1 MKHLNSIISKLFIL
15 AMFLG
20 STTAALG
27 QAVSINSTG
36 AAPDAQSVLD
46 VTSTDKGVLLPRMTT
61 AQRNA
66 INPSSGADFGMM
78 IYNTS
83 TSTYDYWDGSA
94 WQQIPNANGI
104 VTSLD
109 GAYDGG
115 GSGAGR
121 SITVDAGSVQ
131 MNGSGGSVALETDGD
146 IQLSEDQWVGLGSTI
161 ERVVFDGSLNRI
173 DIEGADV
180 TMDDGRWIGV
190 DGSSPRIEFEDASGR
205 LNMQDADIQIDDTK
219 WIGINASNPRILFE
233 GGTTDRMTLED
244 ADIRIDNNKW
254 FGLGASI
261 ERFEFQGSDG
271 EVNLMG
277 AEFGIG
283 TLAPTTELDVNGQ
296 IRMRTGATN
305 GYVPVGDANGVM
317 TWTDPATFATVS
329 TASNGLTAVSDDI
342 QLGGTLSQNTTIAQG
357 AFTLDLTTGLT
368 DGFSID
374 GTTFSVDG
382 SNNRIGIGTDAPS
395 SELDVNG
402 QIRMRTGAAIG
413 YVPVSSSNG
422 TMTWTDPAT
431 ISTAD
436 VTLDEAYDGN
446 GPGLGRTITADNGA
460 VNIEGS
466 AGLLVTGNVGIGTTD
481 QTHTLV
487 VHGTNA
493 DAVPVL
499 SLRSGNDNA
508 VFNNGA
514 QIGFGYN
521 ATSEYSHFI
530 HTRHNSTGAAGNAM
544 DFYLSDGSTAS
555 NSVTSGSVQVMTL
568 AGTGNVG
575 IGVTNP
581 SVKLEVAGD
590 ATISGKFNSNGIQ
603 ESSDARFKKNVSKIE
618 NALENVM
625 KLEGVTYNWKVNE
638 FPDRNFTNR
647 TEIGVIAQE
656 IEKIYPELVST
667 DAEGYKA
674 VQYSHLVPVLIEAIK
689 EQQAEINNLN
699 GTVTDLST
707 ALNTITKQ
715 LETLQTQVSGIQT
728 DVESSVIG
736 TEVSTVIK

>member
-1 MKHLNSIISKLFIL
+1 MKHLNPIITKFFVL
-15 AMFLG
+15 AFFMG
-20 STTAALG
+20 ISTIALG

-36 AAPDAQSVLD
+36 TAPDAQSILD
-46 VTSTDKGVLLPRMTT
+46 VSSTSKGVLLPRMTT

-66 INPSSGADFGMM
+66 ISPSTGADFGMV

-115 GSGAGR
+115 GSGLGR
-121 SITVDAGSVQ
+121 TITGDAGAVQ
-131 MNGSGGSVALETDGD
+131 ITGTGGTVALETDGD
-146 IQLSEDQWVGLGSTI
+146 VQLAEDQWIGLGSTI
-161 ERVVFDGSLNRI
+161 ERIEFDGSLNRL
-173 DIEGADV
+173 DIEAADL
-180 TMDDGRWIGV
+180 TMDDGKWIGV

-205 LNMQDADIQIDDTK
+205 LNMQDADIQIDDAK
-219 WIGINASNPRILFE
+219 WVGINASNPRILFE
-233 GGTTDRMTLED
+233 GGTTDRITLED
-244 ADIRIDNNKW
+244 ADIRIDNDKW

-283 TLAPTTELDVNGQ
+283 TMAPTTELDVNGQ
-296 IRMRTGATN
+296 IRMRTGATA

-317 TWTDPATFATVS
+317 TWTDPATFASIT
-329 TASNGLTAVSDDI
+329 TASNGLTDVSDDI
-342 QLGGTLSQNTTIAQG
+342 QLGGTLSQNTTVAQSG
-357 AFTLDLTTGLT
+357 FTLDFTASVV
-368 DGFSID
+368 DAFSID
-374 GTTFSVDG
+374 GTTFSVDA
-382 SNNRIGIGTDAPS
+382 SNNRIGIGTATPS
-395 SELDVNG
+395 RALDVNG

-413 YVPVSSSNG
+413 YIPVSSSDG
-422 TMTWTDPAT
+422 TMTWTDPTT
-431 ISTAD
+431 IATAD
-436 VTLDEAYDGN
+436 ITLDDAYDGN

-460 VNIEGS
+460 VNIEGT

-481 QTHTLV
+481 QTQRLV
-487 VHGTNA
+487 VHGTNS
-493 DAVPVL
+493 DAAPVL

-508 VFNNGA
+508 SFNNGA
-514 QIGFGYN
+514 QIGLGYDGTTN
-521 ATSEYSHFI
+521 YSHFV
-530 HTRHNSTGAAGNAM
+530 HTRHNSTGAVGNAI

-575 IGVTNP
+575 VGVTNP
-581 SVKLEVAGD
+581 SVKFQVAGD

-618 NALENVM
+618 NALANVL
-625 KLEGVTYNWKVNE
+625 KLEGVTYNWKQDE
-638 FPDRNFTNR
+638 FPERNFGPQ

-656 IEKIYPELVST
+656 IEKIYPELVSS

-689 EQQAEINNLN
+689 EQQATIN
-699 GTVTDLST
+699 
-707 ALNTITKQ
+707 Q
-715 LETLQTQVSGIQT
+715 LENSNDKFKAALDVSNERFDLIHKEIENLKAELLLT
-728 DVESSVIG
+728 DPALGS
-736 TEVSTVIK
+736 K